1 MDTNSDRSIWNFDD
15 ERMKV
20 LHEHMVIC
28 EFAFE
33 NWNLELVNK
42 KLQTIALIVSGAD
55 WSENEWEAIEKSFEE
70 IEELK
75 REIDNS
81 FSEQTVGEKQVAFYN
96 KARDIYKTINRKMQ
110 SKGFFFRV
118 REDEGL

>member
-81 FSEQTVGEKQVAFYN
+81 FSEQIKVVLSKTRDCAYLVYVCFLLVA
-96 KARDIYKTINRKMQ
+96 KLGTSPDDLQA
-110 SKGFFFRV
+110 
-118 REDEGL
+118 